1 MSFATTISALS
12 SKVDGLIANRV
23 AKFAYTQQAYNS
35 DDVNGVEN
43 YDYAEEQNIPLGTA
57 SVLKVNETILTKGW
71 RTQAS
76 AITRMLMNHF
86 LGRTSYNLN
95 KTVDFLKS
103 LMTAITDN
111 MGVAEGFATLDANGR
126 IPSGQ
131 LTEEVM
137 EYKGEWNADTNTPEL
152 DEETGKKGDV
162 YKVSVS
168 GTQDLG
174 EGEKYFRVDTYIIFN
189 GTAYTV
195 LSGEDV
201 AKVNNI
207 APDSFGNVTLT
218 GEDIATSSADSMSL
232 ADKIKLNLKR
242 SFGYLLGRYFE
253 AFTLPFSFNF
263 ETGDTLFYYLNGKY
277 FATDNSFGIK
287 VSTDFKTWKN
297 TNVLADKYTIH
308 CINNIFIA
316 VYAGVNYGA
325 IKISNDGLNWED
337 TEITGVHNF
346 SSCIKDNT
354 GFFNVYSYDTEL
366 QANVYYLYKTVN
378 GRTWTLIDTGATAR
392 YTGLFYK
399 GKFFA
404 FHNGYFCVSSD
415 GETWL
420 TTDMPKNLLAGSKSL
435 TYNGSM
441 WVACFTGK
449 GICYSTDSLHWIQ
462 SSVSDDDYAFII
474 FANGVFVASGASTD
488 SAVKYSTDGITWIN
502 TNITSN
508 APGSTYYYNGI
519 WLKNVGADIS
529 SAGGALKYSLNGT
542 YWNNTSLTSGVD
554 NFYYFNGV
562 FIAYSKTNGMYISTD
577 GITWV
582 NTQRA
587 DRFNSLKVRLLLATK
602 DLFAYAITRTTSTVY
617 ISSLDILEEKGWLN
631 LD

>member
-43 YDYAEEQNIPLGTA
+43 YDYAEEQNIPLGTT

-174 EGEKYFRVDTYIIFN
+174 EGEKYFRAGTYIIFN

-207 APDSFGNVTLT
+207 APDNVGNVTLT
-218 GEDIATSSADSMSL
+218 GEDIATSSVDSMSL
-232 ADKIKLNLKR
+232 ATKIKLNLKR

-253 AFTLPFSFNF
+253 EYTFPFAFPAKPSI
-263 ETGDTLFYYLNGKY
+263 YYKNGKY
-277 FATDNSFGIK
+277 FACGSSIGIK
-287 VSTDFKTWKN
+287 VSSDFKTWRD
-297 TNVLADKYTIH
+297 TNVT
-308 CINNIFIA
+308 
-316 VYAGVNYGA
+316 
-325 IKISNDGLNWED
+325 
-337 TEITGVHNF
+337 
-346 SSCIKDNT
+346 
-354 GFFNVYSYDTEL
+354 
-366 QANVYYLYKTVN
+366 
-378 GRTWTLIDTGATAR
+378 
-392 YTGLFYK
+392 TGLYVIRYIK
-399 GKFFA
+399 NIWIA
-404 FHNGYFCVSSD
+404 IPTISD
-415 GETWL
+415 
-420 TTDMPKNLLAGSKSL
+420 AG
-435 TYNGSM
+435 N
-441 WVACFTGK
+441 
-449 GICYSTDSLHWIQ
+449 
-462 SSVSDDDYAFII
+462 
-474 FANGVFVASGASTD
+474 
-488 SAVKYSTDGITWIN
+488 VKYSTDGLTWTDTDITGVYVSTVETKDMVLVSIQRDSDAFLYKTIDGINWTLINTSNYPYTFFYFEGNRFFAFSRPYLYTSSDGENWVQTDMQSNFVNEIGSLAYKEGVWVACFIRKGIYYSVDGIHWTQTSITDDSYSKVVFANGLFVVASYQDSKAVKTSADGITWSN
-502 TNITSN
+502 TNISKGESSFFY
-508 APGSTYYYNGI
+508 ANGI
-519 WLKNVGADIS
+519 WLLFTTEHVIYFSYDGTTWIS
-529 SAGGALKYSLNGT
+529 STLTSASLN
-542 YWNNTSLTSGVD
+542 SVS
-554 NFYYFNGV
+554 YFNGV
-562 FIAYSKTNGMYISTD
+562 FVATASAQGVYVSTNGVDWTSA
-577 GITWV
+577 
-582 NTQRA
+582 QRSA
-587 DRFNSLKVRLLLATK
+587 VFANRKILPVLRTK
-602 DLFAYAITRTTSTVY
+602 DLFLYVTSTDSNPSYY
-617 ISSLDILEEKGWLN
+617 ISSLDLLEEKGWLN